1 MVRESPA
8 SGRKLIRTIVHNVP
22 NQPPRPGDQQPHGST
37 RAQHPGR
44 TTSHHVLDEQDL
56 VEIVLGIEGA
66 SFLPVVC
73 EPQLG
78 QDVSAE
84 GA

>member
-1 MVRESPA
+1 MR
-8 SGRKLIRTIVHNVP
+8 
-22 NQPPRPGDQQPHGST
+22 
-37 RAQHPGR
+37 
-44 TTSHHVLDEQDL
+44 QDL